1 LTDSKSY
8 FIIVNNLINEKT
20 MKRKINEVLF
30 KRAGGWCKPVK
41 IHYFRLGV
49 VGDESNGKKPLY
61 LNEGCAILGN

>member
-1 LTDSKSY
+1 
-8 FIIVNNLINEKT
+8 